1 MLGGLCFANLG
12 YDLLSAVGKCLMQ
25 PYADS
30 ISESNTDDD
39 QVGEL
44 EDSHNRRSSRRN
56 RKWKDAQRV
65 ASRLSAIFK
74 KPGKHSRDNSLSFS
88 ESSRRSE
95 MFVPSPTSLVS
106 VAFLI

>member
-1 MLGGLCFANLG
+1 
-12 YDLLSAVGKCLMQ
+12 MQ
-25 PYADS
+25 AYPDS

-44 EDSHNRRSSRRN
+44 GESKSRRFRKSN

-74 KPGKHSRDNSLSFS
+74 KPGSRSRESSPSFS
-88 ESSRRSE
+88 DASRRSD
-95 MFVPSPTSLVS
+95 MFVPFSTSLVS
-106 VAFLI
+106 VAFLARRM